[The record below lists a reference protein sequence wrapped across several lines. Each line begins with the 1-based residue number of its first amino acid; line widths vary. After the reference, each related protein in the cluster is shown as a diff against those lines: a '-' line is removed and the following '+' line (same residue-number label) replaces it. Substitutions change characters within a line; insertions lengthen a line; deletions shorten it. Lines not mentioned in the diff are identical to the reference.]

1 MLRTLK
7 PDEWKRWTVTRPWTS
22 IAELQPDASLGKKVK
37 QALRPLLWGCRHLGD
52 GSRYTNLLF
61 SLVVCAPDMDHVARL
76 VNCRLHFKGRAPNR
90 EVFVEVRAPGASE
103 SHQDETSPLNWRQ
116 SSSAPKV
123 PEVGVTGK
131 NDIWNQSVRF
141 SFIFCLS
148 TLLILFRCKGLSFC
162 FPLSHTHIDR
172 IFCQLMLIQ
181 VLFGYET
188 CNVQVVF
195 YVAGSYLTPEKR

>member
-1 MLRTLK
+1 MVLATQTSSFHWSCVLLTWITW
-7 PDEWKRWTVTRPWTS
+7 PDWWTAVC
-22 IAELQPDASLGKKVK
+22 I
-37 QALRPLLWGCRHLGD
+37 
-52 GSRYTNLLF
+52 SR
-61 SLVVCAPDMDHVARL
+61 A
-76 VNCRLHFKGRAPNR
+76 RAPNR

-148 TLLILFRCKGLSFC
+148 ALLILFRCKGLSFC
-162 FPLSHTHIDR
+162 FSLSHTHIDR

-181 VLFGYET
+181 VLFGHET

-195 YVAGSYLTPEKR
+195 YVAGNYLTPEKR